1 MTAGAWARPAAY
13 PPPVARLSPAP
24 DQPSAVAGALGDN
37 DWSQLAVE
45 GLGTT
50 VGLAVRG
57 GGPGLLIDARQLLD
71 DLDRKWNPARPE
83 SLVAQIEAADG
94 QAVPLDDDTYALIE
108 ASMAAAEVTGGAVGS
123 EGLILNPML
132 TRVAAPEGAVLDVD
146 DLARARAAD
155 AVAEALVEAGAEGA
169 VVDVGGALRLA
180 GSVAEGSAW
189 VVVVP
194 DADDEVG
201 NGPGRA
207 RIGIAEGACV
217 TVERPTAALA
227 SLTVLA
233 PDAASAMV
241 LAAAADPER
250 LAASGLP
257 GLIVRDD
264 GGTEPVGGIEAF
276 LRA

>member
-1 MTAGAWARPAAY
+1 
-13 PPPVARLSPAP
+13 VARLSPAP

-37 DWSQLAVE
+37 GWSQLEVE
-45 GLGTT
+45 SLGTR
-50 VGLAVRG
+50 VGLAIRG

-94 QAVPLDDDTYALIE
+94 QAVPVDDDTYALVE
-108 ASMAAAEVTGGAVGS
+108 ASLVAAEATDGAVGS
-123 EGLILNPML
+123 EGLTLNPML
-132 TRVAAPEGAVLDVD
+132 TRVTAPDGAVLDVD

-155 AVAEALVEAGAEGA
+155 TVAEALVEAGAEGA

-189 VVVVP
+189 VVTVP
-194 DADDEVG
+194 DPDDEDG
-201 NGPGRA
+201 HRPGRA
-207 RIGIAEGACV
+207 RLGIAEGACV

-227 SLTVLA
+227 SVTVLA
-233 PDAASAMV
+233 TDAATAMV

-257 GLIVRDD
+257 GLIVHAD
-264 GGTEPVGGIEAF
+264 GRAEPVGGVEAF
-276 LRA
+276 LRD